1 MIKTLEI
8 ENFKSIHQGNVSLK
22 GLNILIGQ
30 NGAGKSNFVSLF
42 RILERLVDQRLSEY
56 IFKSGGINHF
66 LFNGFEH
73 SDYIKVK
80 VELSPA
86 INSYNIY
93 EFEIEIDSSGE
104 NYQFASERVGF
115 WIKNRY
121 PTPYTSAIVPGKQ
134 ESNIKRKK
142 GDSGSDEKIAKYV
155 YEYLKDLKVFHFHD
169 SSDNAPLKLPQDID
183 DVYFLK
189 NEAENIAPFLMHL
202 SNSNT
207 STYNRIVETVRLVYP
222 SFNDFELK
230 ESPTAKGKVILR
242 WTEKGTDNIFTIKQ
256 ISDGTLRFICLATL
270 LLQPGSSDAVPK
282 TIIMDEPE
290 LGLHPF
296 AINILSE
303 LIKKAAL
310 ERQIIIAT
318 QSVTLVSHFDVD
330 DLIIVERNQEG
341 ETIFSNKTEED
352 VKEWLDDFSLGELWE
367 NNFLGGR
374 P

>member
-1 MIKTLEI
+1 MIKTVEI
-8 ENFKSIHQGNVSLK
+8 ENFKSIHKMEISLK
-22 GLNILIGQ
+22 ELNVLIGQ
-30 NGAGKSNFVSLF
+30 NGAGKSNFISLF
-42 RILERLVDQRLSEY
+42 RFLERLVDQRLSEY

-66 LFNGFEH
+66 LFNGVEY
-73 SDYIKVK
+73 SDHIKVK

-86 INSYNIY
+86 KNRSNIY
-93 EFEIEIDSSGE
+93 EFEIEVDSSGE
-104 NYQFASERVGF
+104 KYQFGLERVGF
-115 WIKNRY
+115 WRKNQF
-121 PTPYTSAIVPGKQ
+121 PSPYTSVISPGNQ
-134 ESNIKRKK
+134 ESNIKKKK
-142 GDSGSDEKIAKYV
+142 GDSGYDEKIAKYV
-155 YEYLKDLKVFHFHD
+155 YEYLKDLKVFHFND
-169 SSDNAPLKLPQDID
+169 SSENAPLKLPQEID
-183 DVYFLK
+183 DVYFFK

-202 SNSNT
+202 STSNP
-207 STYNRIVETVRLVYP
+207 STYNRIVETIRLVYP

-230 ESPTAKGKVILR
+230 ESPTSKGKVILR
-242 WTEKGTDNIFTIKQ
+242 WTEKGTDNIFTINQ

-270 LLQPGSSDAVPK
+270 LLQPGSSNAVPK

-296 AINILSE
+296 AVNILSE

-318 QSVTLVSHFDVD
+318 QSVTLVSHFEVE

-341 ETIFSNKTEED
+341 ESIFLKKTVED